1 MNEFTI
7 TVTADELVLLYVG
20 LGLYHK
26 DCAKAFYESAE
37 GIRKVDESISVE
49 EFNDQH
55 EAIMSLYSKL
65 DEVVKQIP
73 DPDTKLPNSKI
84 YGDN

>member
-1 MNEFTI
+1 MKEFTI
-7 TVTADELVLLYVG
+7 TLTSDELVLLYVG

-26 DCAKAFYESAE
+26 DCAKAFYESLE
-37 GIRKVDESISVE
+37 GIREDDKSINVE

-65 DEVVKQIP
+65 NEAVKQI
-73 DPDTKLPNSKI
+73 PDTKLPNAKI
-84 YGDN
+84 YGG

>member
-7 TVTADELVLLYVG
+7 TLTSDELVLLYIG
-20 LGLYHK
+20 LSLYHK
-26 DCAKAFYESAE
+26 DCAKAFYESLE
-37 GIRKVDESISVE
+37 GIREEDKSINVE

-65 DEVVKQIP
+65 NEAVKQIP
-73 DPDTKLPNSKI
+73 DIKLPNTKI
-84 YGDN
+84 YGGN

>member
-1 MNEFTI
+1 MNEVTI
-7 TVTADELVLLYVG
+7 TLTSDELVLLYVG

-26 DCAKAFYESAE
+26 DCAKAFYESLE
-37 GIRKVDESISVE
+37 GIREDDKSINVE

-65 DEVVKQIP
+65 NETVKQIP
-73 DPDTKLPNSKI
+73 NTKLPNTKI
-84 YGDN
+84 YGG

>member
-1 MNEFTI
+1 MNEVTI
-7 TVTADELVLLYVG
+7 TLTSDELVLLYVG

-26 DCAKAFYESAE
+26 DCAKAFYESLE
-37 GIRKVDESISVE
+37 GIREDDKSINVE

-65 DEVVKQIP
+65 NEAVKQI
-73 DPDTKLPNSKI
+73 PDTKLPNTKI
-84 YGDN
+84 YGG

>member
-7 TVTADELVLLYVG
+7 TLTSDELVLLYVG

-26 DCAKAFYESAE
+26 DCAKAFYESLE
-37 GIRKVDESISVE
+37 GIREDDKSINVE

-65 DEVVKQIP
+65 NEAVKQI
-73 DPDTKLPNSKI
+73 PDTKLPNNMI
-84 YGDN
+84 YGSN

>member
-7 TVTADELVLLYVG
+7 TLTPDELVLLYVG

-26 DCAKAFYESAE
+26 DCAKAFYESLE
-37 GIRKVDESISVE
+37 GIREDDKSINVK

-55 EAIMSLYSKL
+55 ETIMSLYSKL
-65 DEVVKQIP
+65 DEAAKQIP
-73 DPDTKLPNSKI
+73 NTKLPNAKI
-84 YGDN
+84 YGGN

>member
-7 TVTADELVLLYVG
+7 TLTSDELVLLYVG

-26 DCAKAFYESAE
+26 DCAKAFYESLE
-37 GIRKVDESISVE
+37 GIREDDKSINVE

-65 DEVVKQIP
+65 NEAVKQI
-73 DPDTKLPNSKI
+73 PDTKLPNTKI
-84 YGDN
+84 YGGN

>member
-7 TVTADELVLLYVG
+7 TLTPDELVLLYVG

-26 DCAKAFYESAE
+26 DCAKAFYESLE
-37 GIRKVDESISVE
+37 GIREDDKSINVE

-65 DEVVKQIP
+65 NEAVKQI
-73 DPDTKLPNSKI
+73 PDTKLPNTKI
-84 YGDN
+84 YGGN

>member
-1 MNEFTI
+1 MNEVTI
-7 TVTADELVLLYVG
+7 TLTSDELVLLYVG

-26 DCAKAFYESAE
+26 YCAKAFYESLE
-37 GIRKVDESISVE
+37 GIREDDKSINVE

-65 DEVVKQIP
+65 NEAVKQI
-73 DPDTKLPNSKI
+73 PDTKLPNTKI
-84 YGDN
+84 YGG

>member
-20 LGLYHK
+20 LGLQHK
-26 DCAKAFYESAE
+26 DCAKEFYESLE
-37 GIRKVDESISVE
+37 GIREDDKSINVI
-49 EFNDQH
+49 EFNEQH

-73 DPDTKLPNSKI
+73 DPDTKLPNTKI
-84 YGDN
+84 YGGN

>member
-7 TVTADELVLLYVG
+7 TFTPDELVLLYVG

-26 DCAKAFYESAE
+26 DCAKAFYESLE
-37 GIRKVDESISVE
+37 GIREDDKSINVE

-65 DEVVKQIP
+65 NEAVKQI
-73 DPDTKLPNSKI
+73 PDTKLPNNKI
-84 YGDN
+84 YGGN

>member
-1 MNEFTI
+1 MNEVTI
-7 TVTADELVLLYVG
+7 TLTSDELVLLYVG

-26 DCAKAFYESAE
+26 DCAKAFYESLE
-37 GIRKVDESISVE
+37 GIREDDKSINVE

-65 DEVVKQIP
+65 NETVKQIP
-73 DPDTKLPNSKI
+73 NTKLLNTKI
-84 YGDN
+84 YGG

>member
-7 TVTADELVLLYVG
+7 TFTPEELVLLYVG

-37 GIRKVDESISVE
+37 GIRKVNESISVE
-49 EFNDQH
+49 EFNEQH
-55 EAIMSLYSKL
+55 EAIMSLYGKL

-73 DPDTKLPNSKI
+73 DTKLPNTKI

>member
-1 MNEFTI
+1 MNEITI
-7 TVTADELVLLYVG
+7 TLTPEELVLVYVG

-49 EFNDQH
+49 EFNEQH
-55 EAIMSLYSKL
+55 EAIMLLYGKL

-73 DPDTKLPNSKI
+73 DTKLSNSKI
-84 YGDN
+84 YGGN

>member
-7 TVTADELVLLYVG
+7 TFTPDELVLLYVG

-26 DCAKAFYESAE
+26 DCAKAFYESLE
-37 GIRKVDESISVE
+37 GIREDDKSINVE

-65 DEVVKQIP
+65 NEAVKQL
-73 DPDTKLPNSKI
+73 PDTKLPNTKI
-84 YGDN
+84 YGGN

>member
-7 TVTADELVLLYVG
+7 TFTPDELVLLYVG

-26 DCAKAFYESAE
+26 DCAKAFYESLE
-37 GIRKVDESISVE
+37 GIREDDKSINVE

-65 DEVVKQIP
+65 NEAVKQI
-73 DPDTKLPNSKI
+73 PDTKLPNTKI
-84 YGDN
+84 YGG